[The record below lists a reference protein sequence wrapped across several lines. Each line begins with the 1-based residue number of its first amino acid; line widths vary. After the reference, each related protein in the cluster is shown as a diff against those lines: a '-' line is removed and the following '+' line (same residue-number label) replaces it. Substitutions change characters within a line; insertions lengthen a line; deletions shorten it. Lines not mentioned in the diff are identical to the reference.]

1 MNRVEQEL
9 DLAVKFG
16 EYDLI
21 WDFIPEIKSLVEKFS
36 TSGQSGFSA
45 HYTAKCL
52 GHVIEQ
58 LCLQN
63 PIVGIREDEDDWF
76 SIGNDEIYQHKRCSS
91 LFKKGKSN
99 PCYLDAVSFVDETGI
114 SFSSSSVTTR
124 DGTKVTSMQTVKFP
138 FMPKTFYVDVVT
150 EGDKRVVRDESQL
163 EEVFRYYYDIRT
175 EREEKI
181 DAIVS

>member
-9 DLAVKFG
+9 DLAVKYG

-45 HYTAKCL
+45 PYTAKCL

-76 SIGNDEIYQHKRCSS
+76 SIGNDHIYQHRRCSA
-91 LFKKGKSN
+91 LFKNGKSK
-99 PCYLDAVSFVDETGI
+99 PYFLDAISFIDETGM
-114 SFSSSSVTTR
+114 SFTSNSVMTR
-124 DGTKVTSMQTVKFP
+124 DGTKMTSMQMVKFP
-138 FMPKTFYVDVVT
+138 FMPKTFHVDVVT

-181 DAIVS
+181 DDIVS